1 MIERKT
7 NLFSILGMVF
17 FSVGLMLFY
26 LDISNSDLKSTL
38 LLFVYSTDLFSFLG
52 TKVIVFFSVV
62 CFCLAYLFVVTVFF
76 FNRNSFSVSKSEDK
90 IGASGK
96 KGSFVGEHPNDFE
109 NKEHLK
115 NQIEKLNISISKARH
130 DLFNLMLDMNGIH
143 SADDAQRSLEYLE
156 ESASILKSMKNLV
169 NHD

>member
-1 MIERKT
+1 
-7 NLFSILGMVF
+7 MV
-17 FSVGLMLFY
+17 
-26 LDISNSDLKSTL
+26 
-38 LLFVYSTDLFSFLG
+38 
-52 TKVIVFFSVV
+52 
-62 CFCLAYLFVVTVFF
+62 AVFF

-115 NQIEKLNISISKARH
+115 NQIEKLNTCISKARH

-156 ESASILKSMKNLV
+156 ESASILKSMKNIV

>member
-1 MIERKT
+1 MIERKII
-7 NLFSILGMVF
+7 LFSILGMVF
-17 FSVGLMLFY
+17 FSAGLMLFY
-26 LDISNSDLKSTL
+26 LDISNSDLKSTF
-38 LLFVYSTDLFSFLG
+38 LLFVQSTDLFFSLG
-52 TKVIVFFSVV
+52 TKTIVFFSVV
-62 CFCLAYLFVVTVFF
+62 CFCLAYLSLVAVFF
-76 FNRNSFSVSKSEDK
+76 FNRNSFSVRKSENE

-96 KGSFVGEHPNDFE
+96 KRSFVGDRPNDFE
-109 NKEHLK
+109 NKEDLK
-115 NQIEKLNISISKARH
+115 NQIESLSISISKARH

>member
-7 NLFSILGMVF
+7 ILASILGVVF

-26 LDISNSDLKSTL
+26 LDISNSDLKNIL
-38 LLFVYSTDLFSFLG
+38 LLFVQSTDLFFFLG
-52 TKVIVFFSVV
+52 TKTIVFFSIV
-62 CFCLAYLFVVTVFF
+62 CFCLAFLSMVAVLF
-76 FNRNSFSVSKSEDK
+76 FNRNSFSVSKSKNK
-90 IGASGK
+90 IEASGK
-96 KGSFVGEHPNDFE
+96 KGSFTGGYSNDIE
-109 NKEHLK
+109 NKEDLK
-115 NQIEKLNISISKARH
+115 NQIENLNISISKARH

-156 ESASILKSMKNLV
+156 ESASILKSIKKLV

>member
-7 NLFSILGMVF
+7 NLFSILGMVL

-26 LDISNSDLKSTL
+26 LDISNSDLKSTF
-38 LLFVYSTDLFSFLG
+38 LLFVLSTDLFYFLG
-52 TKVIVFFSVV
+52 TKIIVLFSVV
-62 CFCLAYLFVVTVFF
+62 CFCLAYLFMATVFF
-76 FNRNSFSVSKSEDK
+76 FNRNSFSVSKSENK
-90 IGASGK
+90 TGASGK
-96 KGSFVGEHPNDFE
+96 KESFVGEYSNDLE
-109 NKEHLK
+109 SKEELK

>member
-38 LLFVYSTDLFSFLG
+38 LLFVYSTDVFSFLG
-52 TKVIVFFSVV
+52 TKAIVFFSVV

-76 FNRNSFSVSKSEDK
+76 FSSNSFSVSKSEDK
-90 IGASGK
+90 ISASEK
-96 KGSFVGEHPNDFE
+96 KVSFAGEYPKDFE

-115 NQIEKLNISISKARH
+115 NQIEKLNTSISKARH